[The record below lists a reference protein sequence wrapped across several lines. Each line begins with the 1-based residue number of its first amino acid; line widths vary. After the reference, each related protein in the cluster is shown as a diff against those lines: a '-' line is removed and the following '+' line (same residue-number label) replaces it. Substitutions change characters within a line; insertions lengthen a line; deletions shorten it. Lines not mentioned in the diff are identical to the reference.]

1 MIQGAGDHPV
11 TFGQHLSATTG
22 TGRRAVVE
30 QASRLADV
38 RYDIRG
44 PVLRRAR
51 QLEAEGHQIL
61 KLNLGNPAP
70 FGMVAPDAV
79 VQQVAASVAD
89 SQGYSDARG
98 IAPAREAVARYYDR
112 VGVPNVS
119 PDDVFLGNGVSEL
132 IVMSLQALLNPG
144 DEVLVPSPDYPLWTG
159 AINLCG
165 GRAVHYRCAEDLDWN
180 PDTEYVRAQIS
191 DRTKAIV
198 IINPNNPTGAVYSR
212 ETLTELLE
220 IARQHSLLVL
230 SDEIYDQ
237 ILYEGAQHNFT
248 AALAPDIPVL
258 TLGGMSK
265 SYRLA
270 GFRSGWLVISGPKEP
285 IAEYLDGLELLANM
299 RLCPNVPAQHAIPA
313 ALDGGIDITP
323 LLRPGGR
330 LYDQRDRGWQLL
342 TEIPGVDCY
351 KPAGALYLFPRL
363 DPEVHKIVDDQKM
376 VIDLLEQ
383 QYLLLSHGTGFNLP
397 SADHLRV
404 VFLAS
409 VPVLEDAIGRLATFL
424 ATYKQ

>member
-1 MIQGAGDHPV
+1 M
-11 TFGQHLSATTG
+11 
-22 TGRRAVVE
+22 GRTHVVS

-98 IAPAREAVARYYDR
+98 IAPAREAVAGYYER
-112 VGVPNVS
+112 IGLPNVTA
-119 PDDVFLGNGVSEL
+119 DDVFLGNGVSEL

-159 AINLCG
+159 AVSLCG
-165 GRAVHYRCAEDLDWN
+165 GRAVHYRCREDLDWN
-180 PDTEYVRAQIS
+180 PDTEHVRAQIS

-212 ETLTELLE
+212 ETLIELLD
-220 IARQHSLLVL
+220 IARRNNLIVL
-230 SDEIYDQ
+230 TDEIYDQ
-237 ILYEGAQHNFT
+237 ILYDGAQHHCA
-248 AALAPDIPVL
+248 AALAPDLPVL
-258 TLGGMSK
+258 TMGGMSK
-265 SYRLA
+265 TYRLA
-270 GFRSGWLVISGPKEP
+270 GFRSGWLVVSGPKEP

-313 ALDGGIDITP
+313 ALDGGIDISG

-330 LYDQRDRGWQLL
+330 LYDQRDRGWQMLS
-342 TEIPGVDCY
+342 EIPGVDCY

-409 VPVLEDAIGRLATFL
+409 VPVLEDAIGRLGTFL

>member
-1 MIQGAGDHPV
+1 MV
-11 TFGQHLSATTG
+11 S
-22 TGRRAVVE
+22 

-98 IAPAREAVARYYDR
+98 IAPAREAVAAYYDR
-112 VGVPNVS
+112 IGVEGVTA
-119 PDDVFLGNGVSEL
+119 DDVFLGNGVSEL

-159 AINLCG
+159 AVSLCG
-165 GRAVHYRCAEDLDWN
+165 GRAVHYRCREDLDWN

-212 ETLTELLE
+212 ETLIELLD
-220 IARQHSLLVL
+220 IARRNNLLVL
-230 SDEIYDQ
+230 TDEIYDQ
-237 ILYEGAQHNFT
+237 ILYDGAQHHCA
-248 AALAPDIPVL
+248 AALAPDLPVL
-258 TLGGMSK
+258 TMGGMSK
-265 SYRLA
+265 TYRLA
-270 GFRSGWLVISGPKEP
+270 GFRSGWLAVSGPKEP

-313 ALDGGIDITP
+313 ALDGGIDISG

-342 TEIPGVDCY
+342 TDIPGVDCY
-351 KPAGALYLFPRL
+351 TGRRAVPVPPPRPGGAQDRRRPEDGHRPAGAAVPAAVARHRVQPAVRRPPAGRVPGQRPGPRRRDRPPRDVPRHL
-363 DPEVHKIVDDQKM
+363 QA
-376 VIDLLEQ
+376 VIR
-383 QYLLLSHGTGFNLP
+383 
-397 SADHLRV
+397 A
-404 VFLAS
+404 
-409 VPVLEDAIGRLATFL
+409 
-424 ATYKQ
+424 

>member
-1 MIQGAGDHPV
+1 MV
-11 TFGQHLSATTG
+11 S
-22 TGRRAVVE
+22 

-98 IAPAREAVARYYDR
+98 IAPAREAVAAYYER
-112 VGVPNVS
+112 IGVPNVTA
-119 PDDVFLGNGVSEL
+119 DDVFLGNGVSEL
-132 IVMSLQALLNPG
+132 IVMSLQALLDPG

-159 AINLCG
+159 AVSLCG
-165 GRAVHYRCAEDLDWN
+165 GRAVHYRCREDLDWN

-212 ETLTELLE
+212 ETLIELLD
-220 IARQHSLLVL
+220 IARRNNLVVL
-230 SDEIYDQ
+230 TDEIYDQ
-237 ILYEGAQHNFT
+237 ILYDGAQHHCA
-248 AALAPDIPVL
+248 AALAPDLPVL
-258 TLGGMSK
+258 TMGGMSK
-265 SYRLA
+265 TYRLA
-270 GFRSGWLVISGPKEP
+270 GFRSGWLAVSGPKEP
-285 IAEYLDGLELLANM
+285 IAEYLEGLELLANM

-313 ALDGGIDITP
+313 ALDGGIDISG

-383 QYLLLSHGTGFNLP
+383 QYLLLSHGTGFNLS